1 MAVILLCDRAQ
12 NPSCVTTLLAKAI
25 AQTSTEEGGAY
36 TFVMRTRIGQAW
48 PTRELSEIFEL
59 ARAFEV
65 RKRGL
70 SPAELGR
77 NRLVIAYR

>member
-1 MAVILLCDRAQ
+1 MAVEKDSALDRKAR
-12 NPSCVTTLLAKAI
+12 CVTTLLARQLPRLQPKKA
-25 AQTSTEEGGAY
+25 GPY